1 MSEVIEDGQKFV
13 GFEYKDVITSA
24 NRASFLIDGYK
35 NFGWLVDENV
45 HFGITPGITN
55 SYSNSNSNVV
65 IRLKRDRKLL
75 NKMELTRLQRNF
87 ECCIKEI
94 DHLEKSKT
102 SKAIM
107 YALTVGIVGM
117 AFMAGSVFAVTAEPP
132 KIVLCIIL
140 AIPAFTGCISP
151 YFIYKEVEKK
161 RAAITDPLIEEKH
174 DEIFEICEKGNKLL
188 YYQS

>member
-35 NFGWLVDENV
+35 NFGWLIDGNV
-45 HFGITPGITN
+45 YSGVTPGIAN
-55 SYSNSNSNVV
+55 PNASV
-65 IRLKRDRKLL
+65 ILRLKRDRKIL

-87 ECCIKEI
+87 EFCLKEI

-161 RAAITDPLIEEKH
+161 RAAITDPLIQEKH